1 MTLSPRP
8 LWPGWFHGYG
18 KSTGPRGVELQE
30 LPSMPAR
37 LSILASGSAGNS
49 ALIDCDGE
57 RWLIDLGL
65 EPKELDARL
74 AIVDADWSQI
84 RGVLMTHRHS
94 DHWTPKS
101 LSRCWT
107 SRVPVFCHRDHAA
120 AFRIGCPDFADLER
134 SRLFRAFVGERSIA
148 ISEHWKCRPFRVR
161 HDGGATFGFRFESNS
176 SAFAYAADLGCW
188 DRGLLERLIDVEL
201 LALEFNHDP
210 DSLRQSRRPPWLVN
224 RILGDEGH
232 LSNAQACEL
241 IGEVLKQSGT
251 DRLRQLVL
259 LHISRECNSADLAA
273 TTARTALAHFG
284 SGASVF
290 AAEQQEPSPW
300 FVINDPLPDDG
311 VVSQGPTTLF

>member
-1 MTLSPRP
+1 MT
-8 LWPGWFHGYG
+8 
-18 KSTGPRGVELQE
+18 
-30 LPSMPAR
+30 AR
-37 LSILASGSAGNS
+37 LTILASGSAGNS
-49 ALIDCDGE
+49 ALVECDGE

-74 AIVDADWSQI
+74 AAVDAEWSQI
-84 RGVLMTHRHS
+84 RGVLVTHRHS

-134 SRLFRAFVGERSIA
+134 ARLFRPFVGERSIT
-148 ISEHWKCRPFRVR
+148 ISANWQCRPFRVR
-161 HDGGATFGFRFESNS
+161 HDGGATFGFRFESAD
-176 SAFAYAADLGCW
+176 SAFAYVADLGCW
-188 DRGLLERLIDVEL
+188 DRGLLERLLNVQL

-210 DSLRQSRRPPWLVN
+210 ELLRQSPRPPWLVH

-241 IGEVLKQSGT
+241 VGEVLKGSDA

-273 TTARTALAHFG
+273 ESARTALTQFG
-284 SGASVF
+284 SVANVF

-300 FVINDPLPDDG
+300 FIIGEALADAGNAPTLPL
-311 VVSQGPTTLF
+311 VQATLF

>member
-1 MTLSPRP
+1 MT
-8 LWPGWFHGYG
+8 
-18 KSTGPRGVELQE
+18 
-30 LPSMPAR
+30 AR
-37 LSILASGSAGNS
+37 LTILASGSAGNS
-49 ALIDCDGE
+49 ALIECDGE

-74 AIVDADWSQI
+74 ATVDAEWSQI
-84 RGVLMTHRHS
+84 RGVLVTHRHT
-94 DHWTPKS
+94 DHWKPKS

-134 SRLFRAFVGERSIA
+134 SRLFRPFVGERPIA
-148 ISEHWKCRPFRVR
+148 ISANWQCRPFRVR
-161 HDGGATFGFRFESNS
+161 HDGGATFGFRFETSNT
-176 SAFAYAADLGCW
+176 AFAYAADLGCW
-188 DRGLLERLIDVEL
+188 DRGLLERLLNVEL

-210 DSLRQSRRPPWLVN
+210 ELLRQSPRPPWLIH

-241 IGEVLKQSGT
+241 IGEVLKQSGV

-259 LHISRECNSADLAA
+259 LHISRECNSGDLAA
-273 TTARTALAHFG
+273 ATARAALAQFG
-284 SGASVF
+284 SEANVF

-300 FVINDPLPDDG
+300 FVIGESFSDDRVVPSLPR
-311 VVSQGPTTLF
+311 VQALLF

>member
-1 MTLSPRP
+1 MA
-8 LWPGWFHGYG
+8 
-18 KSTGPRGVELQE
+18 
-30 LPSMPAR
+30 AR
-37 LSILASGSAGNS
+37 LTILASGSAGNS
-49 ALIDCDGE
+49 ALVECDGE

-74 AIVDADWSQI
+74 ATVGAEWSQI
-84 RGVLMTHRHS
+84 RGVLVTHRHS

-120 AFRIGCPDFADLER
+120 AFRLGCPDFRDLEQA
-134 SRLFRAFVGERSIA
+134 RLFRPFVGERSIVM
-148 ISEHWKCRPFRVR
+148 SENWMCRPFRVR
-161 HDGGATFGFRFESNS
+161 HDGGATFGFRFESPQ

-188 DRGLLERLIDVEL
+188 DRGLLERLVDVEL

-210 DSLRQSRRPPWLVN
+210 ELLRQSPRPPWLVH

-241 IGEVLKQSGT
+241 VGEVLKESSA

-259 LHISRECNSADLAA
+259 LHISRECNSGDLAA
-273 TTARTALAHFG
+273 ETARTALTQFG
-284 SGASVF
+284 SVANVF

-300 FVINDPLPDDG
+300 FVIGEALADAGVAPMAPL
-311 VVSQGPTTLF
+311 VQATLF

>member
-1 MTLSPRP
+1 MA
-8 LWPGWFHGYG
+8 
-18 KSTGPRGVELQE
+18 
-30 LPSMPAR
+30 AR

-49 ALIDCDGE
+49 ALVECDGE

-74 AIVDADWSQI
+74 ATVDAEWSQI
-84 RGVLMTHRHS
+84 RGVLVTHRHS

-134 SRLFRAFVGERSIA
+134 GRLFRPFVGERSIA
-148 ISEHWKCRPFRVR
+148 ISANWHCCPFRVR
-161 HDGGATFGFRFESNS
+161 HDGGATFGFRFESAQ

-188 DRGLLERLIDVEL
+188 DRGLLERLVDVEL

-210 DSLRQSRRPPWLVN
+210 ELLRQSPRPPWLVR

-241 IGEVLKQSGT
+241 IGEVLKQSVT

-273 TTARTALAHFG
+273 ATARTALAQFG
-284 SGASVF
+284 SEANVF

-300 FVINDPLPDDG
+300 FVIGESLPDDG
-311 VVSQGPTTLF
+311 VVPPAALVQAMLF

>member
-1 MTLSPRP
+1 MA
-8 LWPGWFHGYG
+8 
-18 KSTGPRGVELQE
+18 
-30 LPSMPAR
+30 AR

-49 ALIDCDGE
+49 ALVECDGE

-74 AIVDADWSQI
+74 AAVDAEWSQI
-84 RGVLMTHRHS
+84 RGVLVTHRHT
-94 DHWTPKS
+94 DHWKPKS

-134 SRLFRAFVGERSIA
+134 GRLFRPFVGERSIA
-148 ISEHWKCRPFRVR
+148 ISANWQCCPFRVR
-161 HDGGATFGFRFESNS
+161 HDGGATFGFRFESPQ

-188 DRGLLERLIDVEL
+188 DRGLLERLLNVEL

-210 DSLRQSRRPPWLVN
+210 ELLRQSPRPPWLVR

-241 IGEVLKQSGT
+241 IGEVLKQSVT

-273 TTARTALAHFG
+273 ATARTALAQFG
-284 SGASVF
+284 SEANVF

-300 FVINDPLPDDG
+300 FVIGESLPDDG
-311 VVSQGPTTLF
+311 VVPPAALVQAMLF

>member
-1 MTLSPRP
+1 MT
-8 LWPGWFHGYG
+8 
-18 KSTGPRGVELQE
+18 
-30 LPSMPAR
+30 AR
-37 LSILASGSAGNS
+37 LTILASGSAGNS
-49 ALIDCDGE
+49 ALVECDGV

-74 AIVDADWSQI
+74 ATVDAEWSQI
-84 RGVLMTHRHS
+84 RGVLLTHRHS

-101 LSRCWT
+101 LSRCWS
-107 SRVPVFCHRDHAA
+107 SRVPVFCHRDHAP
-120 AFRIGCPDFADLER
+120 AFRLGCPDFRDLER
-134 SRLFRAFVGERSIA
+134 ERLFRPYVGERPIA
-148 ISEHWKCRPFRVR
+148 ISANWQCRPFRVR
-161 HDGGATFGFRFESNS
+161 HDGGATFGFRFESPQ

-188 DRGLLERLIDVEL
+188 DRGLLERLLNVEL

-210 DSLRQSRRPPWLVN
+210 ELLRQSPRPPWLVR

-241 IGEVLKQSGT
+241 IGEVLKQSSP

-273 TTARTALAHFG
+273 ATARTALAQFG
-284 SGASVF
+284 SEANVF

-300 FVINDPLPDDG
+300 FVIGESLPDDG
-311 VVSQGPTTLF
+311 IVPPAALVQAMLF